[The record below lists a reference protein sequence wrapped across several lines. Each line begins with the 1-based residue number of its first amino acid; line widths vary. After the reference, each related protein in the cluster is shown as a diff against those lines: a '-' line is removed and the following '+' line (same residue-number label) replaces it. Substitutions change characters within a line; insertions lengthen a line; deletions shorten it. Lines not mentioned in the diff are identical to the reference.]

1 MDGMASR
8 NITITDAAY
17 GRLAQEKKAGESFT
31 DVILRLTKPKA
42 IPLSE
47 LHKHLS
53 SEFKEA
59 LGEAYEERRK
69 TRFERRERRLARLA
83 DDP

>member
-1 MDGMASR
+1 MASKT
-8 NITITDAAY
+8 ITITEAAY
-17 GRLAQEKKAGESFT
+17 ARLSREKQPDESFT

-53 SEFKEA
+53 PEFKEGLA
-59 LGEAYEERRK
+59 EAYEANRRTHRERK
-69 TRFERRERRLARLA
+69 ARRLARLGERE
-83 DDP
+83 

>member
-1 MDGMASR
+1 MASR

-17 GRLAQEKKAGESFT
+17 ARLASEKKPGESFT

-47 LHKHLS
+47 LHKHIPRELA
-53 SEFKEA
+53 EGLAEA
-59 LGEAYEERRK
+59 HEEM
-69 TRFERRERRLARLA
+69 REERLARREYRLRRRYGGEG
-83 DDP
+83 